1 MIQTNRRRLIAAA
14 GAGVALPGLAFAR
27 EADPREALLD
37 AAANATGAP
46 PALAAAVVTRDG
58 IEWSGVRGLR
68 RAAGADPAGPHDR
81 WHLGSNT
88 KAMTAAVWARLVE
101 QGRAQWDMPLNEA
114 FADVKVDAAYDG
126 LTVETLLRHKAG
138 LLDKDSM
145 PSPMVARA
153 DPRPVGEQRAALA
166 VALTRA
172 PTGTVGQ
179 FAYGNLNYMLVGA
192 AIERIT
198 GQSWEAVMQAEL
210 FAPLG
215 QTSAGFGAPL
225 ANAEGG
231 ANAWGH
237 RVQGETRTPV
247 DPAEPWSDNPPV
259 LGPAGRVHM
268 TIADYGRFL
277 QAMMGAGPKD
287 EVGDGWLSAD
297 SLARLTTP
305 APGDGY
311 ALGWIVMPGGMIGHE
326 GSNTLWHV
334 IAVAKPAE
342 GRAVIV
348 ASNGGMAGRAATAP
362 LARRLIEGA

>member
-1 MIQTNRRRLIAAA
+1 MTVMNRRTVVSAA
-14 GAGVALPGLAFAR
+14 GAGLILPGLARAR
-27 EADPREALLD
+27 AVDPRDAMLD
-37 AAANATGAP
+37 AAATRTGAP
-46 PALAAAVVTRDG
+46 PAMAAAVVTRDG
-58 IEWSGVRGLR
+58 IEWSGVRGVR
-68 RAAGADPAGPHDR
+68 KSDGAEPAGPHDR

-88 KAMTAAVWARLVE
+88 KAMTAALWARLVE
-101 QGRAQWDMPLNEA
+101 QGRARWDMPLAEA
-114 FADVKVDAAYDG
+114 FPDVKVDAAYDG
-126 LTVETLLRHKAG
+126 LTVEALMRHKAG

-153 DPRPVGEQRAALA
+153 DPRPVGVQRAALA

-179 FAYGNLNYMLVGA
+179 YAYGNLNYMLVGA

-198 GQSWEAVMQAEL
+198 GQNWEAVMQADL
-210 FAPLG
+210 FGPLG
-215 QTSAGFGAPL
+215 LTSAGFGAPL
-225 ANAEGG
+225 TNTDGG
-231 ANAWGH
+231 ANVWGH

-247 DPAEPWSDNPPV
+247 DPGEPWSDNPPV
-259 LGPAGRVHM
+259 LGPAGRVHITM
-268 TIADYGRFL
+268 ADYGRFL
-277 QAMMGAGPKD
+277 QATMGGGP
-287 EVGDGWLSAD
+287 EGWLSAD
-297 SLARLTTP
+297 SLKRLTT
-305 APGDGY
+305 ALPGDGY

-362 LARRLIEGA
+362 LARRLIEAG

>member
-1 MIQTNRRRLIAAA
+1 MTVMNRRTLMAAV
-14 GAGVALPGLAFAR
+14 GAGVVLPGLAQAQ
-27 EADPREALLD
+27 AGDPRDAMLD
-37 AAANATGAP
+37 AAAANAGAP
-46 PALAAAVVTRDG
+46 PAMVAAVMTRDG
-58 IEWSGVRGLR
+58 VEWSGVRGMR
-68 RAAGADPAGPHDR
+68 KADGSDPAGPHDR

-101 QGRAQWDMPLNEA
+101 QGRAGWDMPLVEA
-114 FADVKVDAAYDG
+114 FPDVKVDAAYDG
-126 LTVETLLRHKAG
+126 LTVEALLRHKTG

-145 PSPMVARA
+145 PSPMAARA

-179 FAYGNLNYMLVGA
+179 FVYGNLNYMLVGA

-198 GQSWEAVMQAEL
+198 GQSWEDVMQAEL
-210 FAPLG
+210 FGPLG
-215 QTSAGFGAPL
+215 LTSAGFGAPL
-225 ANAEGG
+225 TNTDGG

-237 RVQGETRTPV
+237 LVQGETRTPI

-268 TIADYGRFL
+268 TMADYGRFL
-277 QAMMGAGPKD
+277 QAMMGAGP
-287 EVGDGWLSAD
+287 DGWLSAD
-297 SLARLTTP
+297 SLTRLTTP

-348 ASNGGMAGRAATAP
+348 ASNGGLAGRAATAP
-362 LARRLIEGA
+362 LARRLIEGP

>member
-1 MIQTNRRRLIAAA
+1 MTVMNRRTVVAAA
-14 GAGVALPGLAFAR
+14 GAGLVLPGLARAR
-27 EADPREALLD
+27 AVDPRDAMLD
-37 AAANATGAP
+37 AAATRTGAP
-46 PALAAAVVTRDG
+46 PAMAAAVVTRDG
-58 IEWSGVRGLR
+58 VEWSGVRGVR
-68 RAAGADPAGPHDR
+68 KSDGTDPAGPHDR

-88 KAMTAAVWARLVE
+88 KAMTAAIWARLIE
-101 QGRAQWDMPLNEA
+101 QGRARWDMPLAEA
-114 FADVKVDAAYDG
+114 FPDVKVDAAYDG

-138 LLDKDSM
+138 LLDKDNM

-172 PTGTVGQ
+172 PTGSVGQ
-179 FAYGNLNYMLVGA
+179 FVYGNLNYMLVGA
-192 AIERIT
+192 AIELIT
-198 GQSWEAVMQAEL
+198 GQSWEDVTQAEL
-210 FAPLG
+210 FRPLG
-215 QTSAGFGAPL
+215 LTSAGFGAPTT
-225 ANAEGG
+225 NDDGG

-237 RVQGETRTPV
+237 QVQGETRTPV

-268 TIADYGRFL
+268 TMADYGRFL
-277 QAMMGAGPKD
+277 QAMMGAGP
-287 EVGDGWLSAD
+287 DGWLSAD

-334 IAVAKPAE
+334 IGVAKPAE

-348 ASNGGMAGRAATAP
+348 ASNGGMAGRTATAP
-362 LARRLIEGA
+362 LARRLIEGV